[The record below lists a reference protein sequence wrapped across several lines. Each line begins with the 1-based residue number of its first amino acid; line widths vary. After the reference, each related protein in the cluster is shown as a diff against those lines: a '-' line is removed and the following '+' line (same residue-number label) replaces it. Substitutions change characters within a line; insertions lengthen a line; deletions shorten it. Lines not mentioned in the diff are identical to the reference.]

1 VPRSGS
7 EESRRSA
14 ASLPDAEARKRTFIQ
29 FRLAV
34 ETSDS
39 PGAHRS
45 RPASTGT
52 ANKHRMRTNTLVF
65 AKLEVSMFAKIKRR
79 VFNPGLTLPSAC
91 LLFVAVI
98 ALSLTACSRNGTT
111 QPSPAAARPAP
122 QVPAAAEKTAAP
134 SDNLTTAIER
144 VAQETIPAVV
154 HIEITEHQ
162 QVANPFYQYRNDP
175 FFKYFFGLPKK
186 MPKELQRELMGLGT
200 GMIIDSQGHILTNYH
215 VVGGANKI
223 QVTLADGTQ
232 YPAEVVGTDP
242 KTDLGVIK
250 ISAPKPLPHVTF
262 ANSDDVKVGQW
273 VVAIGHPRG
282 LDQTVTQGIISA
294 THRTGITDPN
304 DYQDFL
310 QTDAPINPGNSGGPL
325 LNLQGQ
331 VVGVNSAILS
341 QSGGFEGIGFA
352 IPSNMATHVAQAL
365 ITSGKVERGWI
376 GLSVQDL
383 NPELAKTFGLA
394 SPKGVL
400 VADVMNGG
408 PAAKAGIK
416 RGDVILDYQ
425 GTEVPDAATLR
436 NDVAEAKIGQDATL
450 TVWRGNQKQDIRV
463 QIGSEAEALKMLTA
477 SVENRLGVE
486 VKDLTAEEARQY
498 GMVRP
503 EGVVI
508 QSVDPKGPLGKVGF
522 EAGDVIMA
530 VNQEPIDDVG
540 SFASLVTSLP
550 HHKKVVLMALN
561 HRNGQTA
568 YVSVDVP

>member
-7 EESRRSA
+7 EESRQSA
-14 ASLPDAEARKRTFIQ
+14 ASLPDAEARKQTFFQ
-29 FRLAV
+29 FRLAA
-34 ETSDS
+34 ETNDS
-39 PGAHRS
+39 PGAHRP
-45 RPASTGT
+45 RPASART
-52 ANKHRMRTNTLVF
+52 ANKHRMRTNNLVF
-65 AKLEVSMFAKIKRR
+65 AKLEVSMFARIKRR
-79 VFNPGLTLPSAC
+79 ITNSGLTLPSAS

-98 ALSLTACSRNGTT
+98 VLSLTACSRDGTT
-111 QPSPAAARPAP
+111 QPTPAAARPAP
-122 QVPAAAEKTAAP
+122 QVSAAAGKTAAP

-175 FFKYFFGLPKK
+175 FFKYFFGLPQK

-223 QVTLADGTQ
+223 QVTLADGSQ
-232 YPAEVVGTDP
+232 YAAEVVETDP

-400 VADVMNGG
+400 VADVMSGG

-498 GMVRP
+498 GMIRP

>member
-1 VPRSGS
+1 
-7 EESRRSA
+7 
-14 ASLPDAEARKRTFIQ
+14 
-29 FRLAV
+29 
-34 ETSDS
+34 
-39 PGAHRS
+39 
-45 RPASTGT
+45 
-52 ANKHRMRTNTLVF
+52 MRTNTLVF
-65 AKLEVSMFAKIKRR
+65 AKLEVSMFSKIKRR
-79 VFNPGLTLPSAC
+79 VITLGLTVPAKS
-91 LLFVAVI
+91 LLFLAAIAV
-98 ALSLTACSRNGTT
+98 SLTACSGNGTS
-111 QPSPAAARPAP
+111 QPSPATVQSAP
-122 QVPAAAEKTAAP
+122 QAQAAAQKTAAP
-134 SDNLTTAIER
+134 AINLTTAIER

-223 QVTLADGTQ
+223 QVTLADGSQ

-250 ISAPKPLPHVTF
+250 ISAPKPLPHVMF

-352 IPSNMATHVAQAL
+352 IPSNMATHVAQEL

-376 GLSVQDL
+376 GLSGQDL

-400 VADVMNGG
+400 VADVMSGG
-408 PAAKAGIK
+408 PADKAGIK

-425 GTEVPDAATLR
+425 GAEVPDAATLR
-436 NDVAEAKIGQDATL
+436 NDVAEAKIGQEATF
-450 TVWRGNQKQDIRV
+450 TVWRSDQKQEIRV
-463 QIGSEAEALKMLTA
+463 QIGSEAEALKMLTV

-498 GMVRP
+498 GMIRP

-508 QSVDPKGPLGKVGF
+508 RSVDPKGPLGKVGF
-522 EAGDVIMA
+522 EPGDVIMA
-530 VNQEPIDDVG
+530 LNQEPIDDVG
-540 SFASLVTSLP
+540 SFASLVTNLP
-550 HHKKVVLMALN
+550 HHKKVVLLALN

-568 YVSVDVP
+568 YVPVDVP